1 MYTVIM
7 DAAESR
13 REFQRAFL
21 ILLRIQVALLALM
34 LWTVNTHPLPEWLLA
49 P

>member
-1 MYTVIM
+1 MYTVIE

-13 REFQRAFL
+13 REFQQAFL
-21 ILLRIQVALLALM
+21 ILMRIQVALLALM
-34 LWTVNTHPLPEWLLA
+34 LWTVNVHPLPDWLLA